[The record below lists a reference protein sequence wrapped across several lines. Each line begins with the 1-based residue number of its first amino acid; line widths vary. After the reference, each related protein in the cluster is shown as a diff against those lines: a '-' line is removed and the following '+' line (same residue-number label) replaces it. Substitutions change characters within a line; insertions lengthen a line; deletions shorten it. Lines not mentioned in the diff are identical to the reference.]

1 VTQLGS
7 GGIDCIDAVS
17 DFSIQ
22 RIVVAAIVGGT
33 ASAASGGNFANG
45 AMVGAF
51 SRAFNDE
58 LSSREARE
66 LVESGELAALAQRIR
81 GEATDIVP
89 MSDEELVTKFPELQ
103 SYSEDQLALFRE
115 YDRKDMIKWGTSA
128 LLLEMRNGINQGAE
142 TTFQVVID
150 VTPLRRPTNLWERLV
165 GVLSP
170 PPTVTATH
178 GITCPVRGG
187 QGCEFTVSFHVTR

>member
-1 VTQLGS
+1 
-7 GGIDCIDAVS
+7 
-17 DFSIQ
+17 
-22 RIVVAAIVGGT
+22 
-33 ASAASGGNFANG
+33 
-45 AMVGAF
+45 MVGAF

-81 GEATDIVP
+81 EDATDIIR
-89 MSDEELVTKFPELQ
+89 MSDEELVTRFPELQ

-115 YDRKDMIKWGTSA
+115 YARRDMIEWGSSA
-128 LLLEMRNGINQGAE
+128 LLLEMRNRINQGAE

-150 VTPLRRPTNLWERLV
+150 VTPLRRPINLWELLV
-165 GVLSP
+165 GILSP

-178 GITCPVRGG
+178 EITCPVRGG
-187 QGCEFTVSFHVTR
+187 QGCDLTVNFHVTR